1 MAKCSAIT
9 RKGEQCRGLVPLGSE
24 YCAAHDP
31 ARADARR
38 RAASIAGRSKPG
50 SEIHEV
56 KRQLRKLADDCL
68 SGRVPSGVASITSQI
83 LGVWLKA
90 TEVEI
95 KERDVAVRETE
106 LAQIKIPEFTQ
117 LQNEVQ
123 ELRELLE
130 EKESRRGR
138 AWGG

>member
-1 MAKCSAIT
+1 
-9 RKGEQCRGLVPLGSE
+9 
-24 YCAAHDP
+24 
-31 ARADARR
+31 
-38 RAASIAGRSKPG
+38 
-50 SEIHEV
+50 
-56 KRQLRKLADDCL
+56 
-68 SGRVPSGVASITSQI
+68 
-83 LGVWLKA
+83 
-90 TEVEI
+90 VEI